1 MRWFLQGLLRSLLIL
16 VLMFSVFISIG
27 RLSAWAGTMSNSS
40 PFLTS
45 TLLAQ
50 NVMEEKLSTE
60 FGQKIDLNNSNI
72 RMFQKYP
79 GLYPKLA
86 RQIIEH
92 APYDKVEDVLDIPGL
107 TDRQK
112 EVLRTNLDK
121 FTVTEPEPALI
132 EGGDR
137 YNPGI
142 YR

>member
-1 MRWFLQGLLRSLLIL
+1 MRWLIRGLLSLIL
-16 VLMFSVFISIG
+16 LCSMFITVGNFS
-27 RLSAWAGTMSNSS
+27 SAWAGTMPDAS

-45 TLLAQ
+45 TVLAQ
-50 NVMEEKLSTE
+50 NVMEQKLSTE
-60 FGQKIDLNNSNI
+60 FGRKIDLNNSNI

-92 APYDKVEDVLDIPGL
+92 APYNKVEDVLNIPRL
-107 TDRQK
+107 TEQQK
-112 EVLRTNLDK
+112 DVLRANLDH
-121 FTVTEPEPALI
+121 FAVTEPEPALI